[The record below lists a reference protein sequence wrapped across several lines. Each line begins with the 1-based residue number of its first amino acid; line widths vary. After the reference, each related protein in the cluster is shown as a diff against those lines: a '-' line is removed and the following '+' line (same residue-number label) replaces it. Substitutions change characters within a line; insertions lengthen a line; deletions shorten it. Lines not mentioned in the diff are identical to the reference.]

1 MPTRRR
7 RKSRPRPTF
16 REEAS
21 LRAEGYSLVAGL
33 DEVGRGPLAGP
44 VMAGVAVLPDRLT
57 GSWVKL
63 VRDSKQM
70 TAAQRD
76 YVLPYLR
83 DVALALEVGASS
95 PEEIDAMGIVAA
107 TRLAMQRALNSIA
120 VLPQFLLLDAIL
132 LPQVSI
138 PQKAI
143 IRGDALCISIS
154 AASIVAKVTRDNLM
168 KAEDAVYPGYGFA
181 QHKGYAT
188 PRHMRSLERLGPC
201 AIHRRSFAPIN
212 CREGA

>member
-1 MPTRRR
+1 MPIRAR
-7 RKSRPRPTF
+7 RKSRARPTF
-16 REEAS
+16 KEERS

-44 VMAGVAVLPDRLT
+44 VMAGVAILPDRLK
-57 GSWVKL
+57 GRWVKL

-76 YVLPYLR
+76 YVLPYLQ

-95 PEEIDAMGIVAA
+95 PDEIDSLGIVAA
-107 TRLAMQRALNSIA
+107 TRLAMQRALNS
-120 VLPQFLLLDAIL
+120 VTLLPQFLLLDAIT

-143 IRGDALCISIS
+143 IRGDSLCISIS

-168 KAEDAVYPGYGFA
+168 KAEDEIYPGYGFA
-181 QHKGYAT
+181 QHKGYGT
-188 PRHMRSLERLGPC
+188 PGHMRSLERLGPC
-201 AIHRRSFAPIN
+201 AIHRHSFAPISG
-212 CREGA
+212 RTGS

>member
-1 MPTRRR
+1 
-7 RKSRPRPTF
+7 
-16 REEAS
+16 
-21 LRAEGYSLVAGL
+21 
-33 DEVGRGPLAGP
+33 
-44 VMAGVAVLPDRLT
+44 MAGVAVLPDRLT